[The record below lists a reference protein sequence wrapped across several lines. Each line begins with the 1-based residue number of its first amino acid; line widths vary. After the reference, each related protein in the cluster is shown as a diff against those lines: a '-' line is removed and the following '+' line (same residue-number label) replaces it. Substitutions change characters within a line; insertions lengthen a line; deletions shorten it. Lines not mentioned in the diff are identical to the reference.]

1 MLSDKTLL
9 DKDNPLEDQSWEVV
23 TAAAQ
28 VAWPG
33 TQKAGEGKAVRQKE
47 GPTGPQPVFQGGS
60 EPARAAGG
68 LQPHSLVCIPTR
80 AE

>member
-33 TQKAGEGKAVRQKE
+33 TQKAGEGRAARQKE
-47 GPTGPQPVFQGGS
+47 GPAGPQPVLLGGS

-68 LQPHSLVCIPTR
+68 GSPASEPGLHPH
-80 AE
+80 